1 MKNLFTILA
10 LTIIFSVSASA
21 AKSYQGYV
29 VLNNDE
35 KVEGS
40 IQMLSPTLNEVKVK
54 FTSTAGEK
62 VTYKAKEVKEY
73 GFKVEKWNNKTRAHD
88 VNTVVYVRQN
98 VERSPIAFGPTN
110 VLVERQITGAIN
122 MYNHFVENNSN
133 SENPLSQVIYTQ
145 KENGD
150 LVNITKSNYK
160 VVLKD
165 MVAEY
170 PELSTRVGTKGY
182 TFKYITKTIAAY
194 NSWMADNGEEVAL
207 GM

>member
-1 MKNLFTILA
+1 
-10 LTIIFSVSASA
+10 
-21 AKSYQGYV
+21 
-29 VLNNDE
+29 
-35 KVEGS
+35 
-40 IQMLSPTLNEVKVK
+40 
-54 FTSTAGEK
+54 
-62 VTYKAKEVKEY
+62 
-73 GFKVEKWNNKTRAHD
+73 
-88 VNTVVYVRQN
+88 
-98 VERSPIAFGPTN
+98 
-110 VLVERQITGAIN
+110 

>member
-29 VLNNDE
+29 VLDNDE
-35 KVEGS
+35 KVEGT

-62 VTYKAKEVKEY
+62 TTYKAKEVKEY
-73 GFKVEKWNNKTRAHD
+73 GFQVEKWNNKTRVHD
-88 VNTVVYVRQN
+88 VNTIVYVRQN
-98 VERSPIAFGPTN
+98 VERSPIASGPTN

>member
-62 VTYKAKEVKEY
+62 VTYKAKELKEY